1 LVYAVLQYVFCDFY
15 EALYMEVGTVH
26 GGLATLCIHPLSLFL
41 SSRKM
46 NLRNSSAT
54 NYYTRGGGT
63 PYFWGINF
71 EDMLEFMG

>member
-1 LVYAVLQYVFCDFY
+1 LVYPVLQYVFCDFY
-15 EALYMEVGTVH
+15 EALDLEVGTVH
-26 GGLATLCIHPLSLFL
+26 GVLATRCIHPLSLFL

-54 NYYTRGGGT
+54 NYYTREGGI
-63 PYFWGINF
+63 PYFWRINF